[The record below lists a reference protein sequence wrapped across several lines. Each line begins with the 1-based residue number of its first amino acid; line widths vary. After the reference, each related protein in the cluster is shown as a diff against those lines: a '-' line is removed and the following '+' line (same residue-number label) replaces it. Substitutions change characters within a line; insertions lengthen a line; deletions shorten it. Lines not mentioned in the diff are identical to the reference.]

1 MTFLI
6 PTPEQAR
13 AGLRAM
19 KTTMTAAGPLTDTR
33 RETMTAVQKYL
44 LHTDYDVDALPTIE
58 PDELAK
64 IVEDP
69 ALRTQLVS
77 GMSTL
82 VFAREHLEPLEI
94 QATERFA
101 AALNVAPSVLENLR
115 TFQQERYVLLRF
127 DLARK
132 GLAGSAMAQLYE
144 DQGFLGVVKNV
155 ASFAGLWENKE
166 VADKYHA
173 LESWPDGTLGKELWK
188 FYKKND
194 FRFPGEKHGAPESL
208 LTHDLSHILG
218 GYDVDFRSEGL
229 VLGFQAGYRKKEPF
243 SVIVFL
249 LMMAEHGI
257 RVTPFAKEQT
267 GFFEHNPGTAADIV
281 RAFARG
287 AAMNIDL
294 TDHWDHWAVMDQP
307 IDEVRRRYGITLLEA

>member
-6 PTPEQAR
+6 PTPEQAH
-13 AGLRAM
+13 AGLRAL
-19 KTTMTAAGPLTDTR
+19 KTILTVAGPLNAPR
-33 RETMTAVQKYL
+33 RETMVAVQKHL
-44 LHTDYDVDALPTIE
+44 LRTDYVIDELSNIE
-58 PDELAK
+58 PEELAR

-69 ALRTQLVS
+69 ALRTQLVG

-82 VFAREHLEPLEI
+82 VFASVHVDPAEV
-94 QATERFA
+94 AMVERFA
-101 AALNVAPSVLENLR
+101 AALQVNPSTLEQLR
-115 TFQQERYVLLRF
+115 KFQQERFLLLRF

-144 DQGFLGVVKNV
+144 DQGILGVAKNI
-155 ASFAGLWENKE
+155 ASFAGLWENSA
-166 VADKYHA
+166 VAEKYHA
-173 LESWPDGTLGKELWK
+173 LESWADGTLGKELWR
-188 FYKKND
+188 FYKKHD

-218 GYDVDFRSEGL
+218 GYDTDFHSEGQ
-229 VLGFQAGYRKKEPF
+229 VLGFQAGYRKKDPF

-257 RVTPFAKEQT
+257 RVTPFAKEQK
-267 GFFEHNPGTAADIV
+267 GYFENHPGTAEGIV

-287 AAMNIDL
+287 ASMNVDL
-294 TDHWDHWAVMDQP
+294 TDEWDYWAVFDQP
-307 IDEVRRRYGITLLEA
+307 VEELRRRYGIAPQT

>member
-6 PTPEQAR
+6 PTPEQAH
-13 AGLRAM
+13 AGLRAL
-19 KTTMTAAGPLTDTR
+19 KTILTIAGPLNPPR
-33 RETMTAVQKYL
+33 RETMLAVQKYL
-44 LHTDYDVDALPTIE
+44 LRTEYDLSTLAHIE

-64 IVEDP
+64 IVIDS
-69 ALRTQLVS
+69 ALRSQLVG

-82 VFAREHLEPLEI
+82 VFASEHVDPAEVA
-94 QATERFA
+94 QVERFA
-101 AALNVAPSVLENLR
+101 EALQVNPSTLEQLR
-115 TFQQERYVLLRF
+115 TFQQERFLLLRF

-132 GLAGSAMAQLYE
+132 GLAGSAMQQLYE
-144 DQGFLGVVKNV
+144 DQGILGVAKNI
-155 ASFAGLWENKE
+155 ASFAGLWENSA

-188 FYKKND
+188 FYKKHD

-218 GYDVDFRSEGL
+218 GYDVDFHSEGQ
-229 VLGFQAGYRKKEPF
+229 VLGFQAGYRKKDPF

-249 LMMAEHGI
+249 LMMAEHGV
-257 RVTPFAKEQT
+257 RVTPFAKEQR
-267 GFFEHNPGTAADIV
+267 GYFELHPGTAEGVV

-287 AAMNIDL
+287 SRMNVDL
-294 TDHWDHWAVMDQP
+294 TDGWDYWAVFDQSV
-307 IDEVRRRYGITLLEA
+307 DALRQRYGIAPQEA

>member
-19 KTTMTAAGPLTDTR
+19 KTTLTAGGPLTDTR
-33 RETMTAVQKYL
+33 RETLAAVQKYL
-44 LHTDYDVDALPTIE
+44 LHTDYDMDVLPSIE
-58 PDELAK
+58 PEELAK

-77 GMSTL
+77 AMSTL
-82 VFAREHLEPLEI
+82 VFAREHLEPSEV

-115 TFQQERYVLLRF
+115 TFQQERYVLLRL

-144 DQGFLGVVKNV
+144 DQGFMGVLKNV
-155 ASFAGLWENKE
+155 ASFAGLWENKAVSE
-166 VADKYHA
+166 KYHA
-173 LESWPDGTLGKELWK
+173 LETWPEGTLGKELWK

-243 SVIVFL
+243 SVMVFL

-257 RVTPFAKEQT
+257 RVTPFAKEQA
-267 GFFEHNPGTAADIV
+267 GYFEHNPGTAADIV

-294 TDHWDHWAVMDQP
+294 TDHWDHWTVMDQP
-307 IDEVRRRYGITLLEA
+307 IDELRRRYGITPLEA